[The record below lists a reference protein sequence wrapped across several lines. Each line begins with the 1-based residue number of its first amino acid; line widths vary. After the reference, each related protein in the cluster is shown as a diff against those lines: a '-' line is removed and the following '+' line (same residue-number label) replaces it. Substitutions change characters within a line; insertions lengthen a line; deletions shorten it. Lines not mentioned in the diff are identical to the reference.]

1 MLIRL
6 RTEPDAAHW
15 AALERLAG
23 DTGQVLRRLE
33 PRGRLV
39 ELSGPPLAALRSRV
53 EDLGIVAQVLDVGA
67 SRELFERGG
76 RADHV
81 VRVADALFG
90 GGQVSVVAGP
100 CAVEERG
107 ALLEVA
113 HAAAE
118 AGAALLRGG
127 AFKPRTSPHSF
138 QGLGLDA
145 LPLLAEARAETG
157 LGIVTEVLDPRD
169 VEPVGAV
176 ADAFQIGA
184 RSMANAALL
193 REVGS
198 FGKPVLLKRGMAATV
213 REFTLAAEYLLAE
226 GNQDVVLCERGVRGF
241 DSVTRN
247 LLDLGAVAHLKRA
260 THLPVVVDPSHAA
273 GRADLVLP
281 LARAGIAVGADGL
294 LVECHPRPAEVHSD
308 GAQAI
313 SPGELATLVAEAR
326 ALLELDGRLLVSP
339 RVPVA

>member
-1 MLIRL
+1 MLLRL
-6 RTEPDAAHW
+6 RNRPDPSHRES
-15 AALERLAG
+15 LEAVARAN
-23 DTGQVLRRLE
+23 GQSIRWLDE
-33 PRGRLV
+33 GGRLV
-39 ELSGPPLAALRSRV
+39 ELIGPPRPQLRSQL
-53 EDLGIVAQVLDVGA
+53 EDLTVVAQVLDVGD
-67 SRELFERGG
+67 SRERHERAG
-76 RADHV
+76 REDRC
-81 VRVADALFG
+81 VRIGDALFG

-100 CAVEERG
+100 CAVESLD
-107 ALLEVA
+107 ALCEIA
-113 HAAAE
+113 SAAAE

-138 QGLGLDA
+138 QGLGREA
-145 LPLLAEARAETG
+145 LPMLAEARRRTG

-169 VEPVGAV
+169 VDAVGEV

-193 REVGS
+193 REVGRY
-198 FGKPVLLKRGMAATV
+198 GKPVVLKRGMAATV
-213 REFTLAAEYLLAE
+213 REFTLAAEYILDE

-273 GRADLVLP
+273 GRADLVRP
-281 LARAGIAVGADGL
+281 LSRAGIAVGADGL
-294 LVECHPRPAEVHSD
+294 LIESHPRPAEVHSD

-313 SPGELATLVAEAR
+313 SLQELAAIVADAR
-326 ALLELDGRLLVSP
+326 ALTELDGRLLVAP
-339 RVPVA
+339 RLAVA